1 MIFQHECLFV
11 DTVAVDYKSVV
22 TMLKCLT
29 KFSKVISLY
38 QVAKKKR
45 IESIIKHRN
54 NPNVIT

>member
-1 MIFQHECLFV
+1 
-11 DTVAVDYKSVV
+11 
-22 TMLKCLT
+22 MLKCLT

-54 NPNVIT
+54 NANVIT

>member
-38 QVAKKKR
+38 QVAKKKK
-45 IESIIKHRN
+45 ELKVS
-54 NPNVIT
+54 